1 MEECVAERPHG
12 LLRLALVA
20 SSPWWRRGF
29 ELLFDATAGLQVV
42 AATEPTPM
50 ADLGALEPDV
60 VVIHQGGQR
69 TGSEAQW
76 RSAARAVR
84 SAAPA
89 ARIVGV
95 HASLSVAELASA
107 LADGFDSFVDE
118 ASGEAVLVRAVADP
132 AQRTLRRWEAPRLGP
147 LPLTAREL
155 EVLHLLARGHT
166 SKAMAEAL
174 GVSHRTIENHK
185 QRVFRRL
192 GVQSQS
198 QAVATAIRLGLLTQA
213 EVAS

>member
-1 MEECVAERPHG
+1 M
-12 LLRLALVA
+12 
-20 SSPWWRRGF
+20 
-29 ELLFDATAGLQVV
+29 LFDVAAGLQVV
-42 AATEPTPM
+42 AATEPTSM
-50 ADLGALEPDV
+50 ADLAALEPDI

-76 RSAARAVR
+76 RAAARAVR

-107 LADGFDSFVDE
+107 LSDGFDSFVDE
-118 ASGEAVLVRAVADP
+118 ASGEAVLVRAVIDP

-147 LPLTAREL
+147 VPLTAREL

-166 SKAMAEAL
+166 SRHMAEAL

-198 QAVATAIRLGLLTQA
+198 QAVATAIRLGLLTQT